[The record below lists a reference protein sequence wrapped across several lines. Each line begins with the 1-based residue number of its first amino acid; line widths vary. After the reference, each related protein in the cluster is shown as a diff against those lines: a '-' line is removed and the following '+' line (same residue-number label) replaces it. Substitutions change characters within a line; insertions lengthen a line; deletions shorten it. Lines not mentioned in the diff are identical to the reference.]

1 MDKIVRMKLPCSS
14 GWQLLHMRG
23 DLFTCPSTDALA
35 HCISEDCRMGAGIA
49 LLFKKHFRGAE
60 ELLAQ
65 KKQPGQC
72 AVLKRSDRFVY
83 YLVTK
88 KRYYQKPTYDI
99 LRKSLVSMREH
110 CLANGVNSISMPR
123 IGCGLDKLEWENVSP
138 IITEVFQDTN
148 ISITVYSI

>member
-1 MDKIVRMKLPCSS
+1 MDKIVKMKLPCRS
-14 GWQLLHMRG
+14 GWKLLHVRG

-49 LLFKKHFRGAE
+49 VLFKKHFHGEE

-83 YLVTK
+83 YLITK
-88 KRYYQKPTYDI
+88 EKYNQKPTYDS

-110 CLANGVNSISMPR
+110 CLFNGVNSISMPR
-123 IGCGLDKLEWENVSP
+123 YIETFN
-138 IITEVFQDTN
+138 N
-148 ISITVYSI
+148 IAILNLNADFDFKCNYFFNMTLPK